1 MESMLYLKQLVDIG
15 LEKQNNDFDVN
26 DKERPGQPKKFE
38 NGELEALLQED
49 SCQTLKESETLN
61 VDESTVS
68 KRLKAM
74 GMIQKLGN
82 WVSHELRER
91 DCSVVA
97 LLIVK

>member
-1 MESMLYLKQLVDIG
+1 MSDAQRV
-15 LEKQNNDFDVN
+15 VV
-26 DKERPGQPKKFE
+26 
-38 NGELEALLQED
+38 
-49 SCQTLKESETLN
+49 ETLN
-61 VDESTVS
+61 VDESNVS